1 MSRHPVTVCRK
12 VTISRPSRQVTTSLS
27 WSLWS
32 HGESSSRHGGALR
45 LCVFLSVLLHGLIL
59 LRPGFTDRAPDDG
72 LDRAPIRA
80 SIRML
85 PRAHPVGES
94 SVVANTVRPAS
105 DPVSRDAITVPAKRT
120 KDDRQ
125 ITIGPLAKERAVE
138 PVMEVPSPPAINLE
152 DVRAQAR
159 GLAVEAPPELVRGTR
174 ARRNPPENAVPDLLD
189 RPVLEVLSKRIGR
202 PLVVASEQLM
212 NDGSWMIR
220 FSDNICLHI
229 PRHLSLGAD
238 GGVVP
243 TMLVP
248 TTCSG
253 S

>member
-1 MSRHPVTVCRK
+1 MH
-12 VTISRPSRQVTTSLS
+12 S

-32 HGESSSRHGGALR
+32 HGESSPRHGGVLR

-59 LRPGFTDRAPDDG
+59 LRPGFTGRALDDG

-94 SVVANTVRPAS
+94 SVVANTVRPAA
-105 DPVSRDAITVPAKRT
+105 DPVSSDSTAIPAKRA

-125 ITIGPLAKERAVE
+125 ITIEPPAKEGAAE
-138 PVMEVPSPPAINLE
+138 PVTEVPSPPAINLE

-174 ARRNPPENAVPDLLD
+174 AKRNPPADAVPDLID

-202 PLVVASEQLM
+202 PLVVASEQIM

-229 PRHLSLGAD
+229 PRHLSLGVD

-253 S
+253 P

>member
-1 MSRHPVTVCRK
+1 MA
-12 VTISRPSRQVTTSLS
+12 TSFS

-32 HGESSSRHGGALR
+32 HGESSPRHGRALH
-45 LCVFLSVLLHGLIL
+45 LCVLLSVLLHGLIL
-59 LRPGFTDRAPDDG
+59 LRPGFTGRAPDDG

-80 SIRML
+80 SIRMS

-94 SVVANTVRPAS
+94 PVVANTVRPAA
-105 DPVSRDAITVPAKRT
+105 DPVSRGANTMPAKRA

-125 ITIGPLAKERAVE
+125 ITIGPPAKERAVE

-174 ARRNPPENAVPDLLD
+174 AKRNPPANAVPDLLD

-229 PRHLSLGAD
+229 PRHLSLGVD

-248 TTCSG
+248 TTCS
-253 S
+253 SP